1 MNKSFFVGVSAL
13 ALGLSAC
20 LQEPPINPPP
30 PPPTACPANAAP
42 VTPIPG
48 IQGTGSASS
57 LVGQVVRI
65 EGVVIAD
72 FQGADRMNG
81 FALEAPNPSSD
92 PNASRGVFVDE
103 SGATST
109 AVNAGD
115 LISITGTVREK
126 AGQTLVDTIM
136 NVTVCGQV
144 TAPAPVTIRFPITS
158 PTDLERY
165 EGMLVTVPQS
175 MTVTETFGLGRYGT
189 LDLTSNGRVFNPTNG
204 QGGSNAAN
212 ALRELRMDDARFG
225 QNPNPIPYLSSAGP
239 DGTRRVG
246 DTITNLTGVLVQRY
260 DQGFATT
267 TSSDAVQYRL
277 EPTIPPTFTPTNPRP
292 TPPTVAGSIHVSGAN
307 VLNFFTTLK
316 RASADPACTNPV
328 NNNSSLARGA
338 ESCLEFTR
346 QRAKIVAMLK
356 DLNADVFGLMELENN
371 GSGATSAIQNL
382 TDALN
387 AAIGTETY
395 KVVPDPTTGVGTD
408 AIKVGLIYK
417 FKSLDSVGVSTSDTN
432 SVYSRPPVAQTFRTK
447 DANPATFSVVVN
459 HFKSKGSCPA
469 NGADQPNQD
478 NGQGCWNA
486 LRISQAQ
493 ALKGFLETIKTNSA
507 DPDVLVIGDLNA
519 YGIEDPINLLT
530 TTGDY
535 TPTGTGSSTPV
546 ANPNPALV
554 SLNLRIPLLERY
566 SYVFDGQSG
575 YLDHALATLSLDA
588 QIQGITEW
596 HINADE
602 PIVLD
607 YNTNFKTDD
616 RYAPTFYRASDHDPV
631 LVGLTPTPDVKP

>member
-1 MNKSFFVGVSAL
+1 
-13 ALGLSAC
+13 
-20 LQEPPINPPP
+20 
-30 PPPTACPANAAP
+30 
-42 VTPIPG
+42 
-48 IQGTGSASS
+48 
-57 LVGQVVRI
+57 VVRV
-65 EGVVIAD
+65 EGVVVGD

-81 FALEAPNPSSD
+81 FSVEAPSPSSD

-103 SGATST
+103 STVTST

-115 LISITGTVREK
+115 LVSVTGTVREK
-126 AGQTLVDTIM
+126 AGQTLVDTISD
-136 NVTVCGQV
+136 VTICGQV
-144 TAPAPVTIRFPITS
+144 APPAPVAIGFPVTN
-158 PTDLERY
+158 PTDLEKY
-165 EGMLVTVPQS
+165 EGMLVTVPQM
-175 MTVTETFGLGRYGT
+175 MTVTETFGLGRYGA
-189 LDLTSNGRVFNPTNG
+189 LDLASDGRVFNPTNG
-204 QGGSNAAN
+204 QGGSSTAN
-212 ALRELRMDDARFG
+212 ALRELRMDDTRFG
-225 QNPNPIPYLSSAGP
+225 QNPNPIPYLSSAGT

-246 DTITNLTGVLVQRY
+246 DTITNLTGILVQRY
-260 DQGFATT
+260 DQGFTT
-267 TSSDAVQYRL
+267 ATSSDTVQYRL
-277 EPTIPPTFTPTNPRP
+277 EPTTAPTFTAANPRP
-292 TPPTVAGSIHVSGAN
+292 TSPTVAGSIRVSGAN

-328 NNNSSLARGA
+328 NNSSSLARGA

-356 DLNADVFGLMELENN
+356 ELNADVFGLMELENN
-371 GSGATSAIQNL
+371 GSGASSAIQNL

-395 KVVPDPTTGVGTD
+395 KVVPDPASGVGTD

-417 FKSLDSVGVSTSDTN
+417 PAVLDLVGSSASDTN
-432 SVYSRPPVAQTFRTK
+432 SVYSRPPVAQTFRTSG
-447 DANPATFSVVVN
+447 ANPATFSVVVN

-469 NGADQPNQD
+469 TGTDQPNQD
-478 NGQGCWNA
+478 NGQGCWNT
-486 LRISQAQ
+486 LRLSQAQ
-493 ALKGFLETIKTNSA
+493 ALKGFLETIKSNSA

-535 TPTGTGSSTPV
+535 TPTGTGSSTPLP
-546 ANPNPALV
+546 NPNPALV

-566 SYVFDGQSG
+566 SFVFDGQSG
-575 YLDHALATLSLDA
+575 YLDHALATSSLDA
-588 QIQGITEW
+588 QVQGITEW

-602 PIVLD
+602 PVVLD

-631 LVGLTPTPDVKP
+631 LVGLTPTPDPVP